1 MSEGETTNAVFDIM
15 ADVIGCK
22 PSELGNEWKE
32 LAAAFSGVLHSPLY
46 PLVDHAAIGRLVVAI
61 VRLP

>member
-1 MSEGETTNAVFDIM
+1 MTEVETTDAVFDIM
-15 ADVIGCK
+15 ADVIGCR

-32 LAAAFSGVLHSPLY
+32 LASAFSGVLHSPLY
-46 PLVDHAAIGRLVVAI
+46 PLVDHAAIGRLVIAV